1 MSQENVEI
9 VRRCCEA
16 SARGDWEA
24 AMAAMHPEI
33 EYDLSGFPE
42 GRLYRGHSGLREAFR
57 IWLGAWQ
64 DYRQEWDE
72 IIDAGDAMV
81 VVIGRELG
89 RGKGSGVE
97 VEQDVF
103 AVWTM
108 SDGQAIEIRFYPG
121 REAALEAAGL
131 SE

>member
-9 VRRCCEA
+9 VRRSCEA
-16 SARGDWEA
+16 FNRGDHDEA
-24 AMAAMHPEI
+24 LACFDPEVR
-33 EYDLSGFPE
+33 YDLTHFPD
-42 GRLYRGHSGLREAFR
+42 GRVYHGHAGIREAFR

-72 IIDAGDAMV
+72 ILEAGDETV
-81 VVIGRELG
+81 VVIGRELA
-89 RGKGSGVE
+89 RGKGSGIDVTR
-97 VEQDVF
+97 DVF

-108 SDGQAIEIRFYPG
+108 SEGRVIRIKFHPE

-131 SE
+131 PE

>member
-24 AMAAMHPEI
+24 AMMTVHPEI
-33 EYDLSGFPE
+33 EYDLSRFPE
-42 GRLYRGHSGLREAFR
+42 GQVYHGHAGIREAFR

-72 IIDAGDAMV
+72 IIDAGDEAV

-89 RGKGSGVE
+89 RGKASGVE
-97 VEQDVF
+97 VEQEVF

-108 SDGQAIEIRFYPG
+108 LDGKTIRIRFYPG
-121 REAALEAAGL
+121 REDALEAVGL
-131 SE
+131 RE